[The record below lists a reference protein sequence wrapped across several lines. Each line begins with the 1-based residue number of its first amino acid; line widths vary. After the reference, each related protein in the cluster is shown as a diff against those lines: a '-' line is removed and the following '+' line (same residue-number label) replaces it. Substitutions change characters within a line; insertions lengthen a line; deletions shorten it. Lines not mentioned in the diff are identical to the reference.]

1 MQDPNSLDPED
12 QVRGAPPGADAA
24 GVPAQ
29 PSPTV
34 VETEAPALGGDAVTV
49 PVTAP
54 SGEEPAAEEV
64 PAAVA
69 PSDVPSPAAEPAVE
83 DIPAEE
89 ATTEEPP
96 AEEAA
101 VAEGGSATDAKP
113 SAGTTVDEAVG
124 ASEEPAATTADER
137 ASVATDSPP
146 AEPLGGIDESPVEA
160 PDEGLRDETRAVA
173 SETTGTPA
181 GDVTEGVGEAYEE
194 GAAAGGLSEPI
205 LPETTDAPT
214 EEELGGVAGAPAGEA
229 GPTGAEEGTAGDQAA
244 VETDEAAEGV
254 AEVTDETA
262 TETPADTAAA
272 AAVAGGTAPLTEAEE
287 ATGAVEESEVT
298 PVFDESV
305 PDVVDA
311 GATGEVPATGE
322 EPVAA
327 AEAATAEPV
336 GSEVAVAEPA
346 ATPVQPPRGVW
357 TEEQVEAA
365 RARLSEATAKFVD
378 KAAGV
383 VMETVNFV
391 AATIRS
397 RASRDRRG

>member
-229 GPTGAEEGTAGDQAA
+229 GPTGAEEGTAGDH
-244 VETDEAAEGV
+244 
-254 AEVTDETA
+254 
-262 TETPADTAAA
+262 
-272 AAVAGGTAPLTEAEE
+272 
-287 ATGAVEESEVT
+287 
-298 PVFDESV
+298 
-305 PDVVDA
+305 VVDA

>member
-146 AEPLGGIDESPVEA
+146 AEPLGLSAGLTSRPSRRLTKGSATRPEPLRRRRPGHPRATSPKGSA
-160 PDEGLRDETRAVA
+160 RRTRK
-173 SETTGTPA
+173 ERP
-181 GDVTEGVGEAYEE
+181 
-194 GAAAGGLSEPI
+194 
-205 LPETTDAPT
+205 
-214 EEELGGVAGAPAGEA
+214 
-229 GPTGAEEGTAGDQAA
+229 
-244 VETDEAAEGV
+244 
-254 AEVTDETA
+254 
-262 TETPADTAAA
+262 
-272 AAVAGGTAPLTEAEE
+272 
-287 ATGAVEESEVT
+287 
-298 PVFDESV
+298 PVD
-305 PDVVDA
+305 
-311 GATGEVPATGE
+311 
-322 EPVAA
+322 
-327 AEAATAEPV
+327 
-336 GSEVAVAEPA
+336 
-346 ATPVQPPRGVW
+346 
-357 TEEQVEAA
+357 
-365 RARLSEATAKFVD
+365 
-378 KAAGV
+378 
-383 VMETVNFV
+383 
-391 AATIRS
+391 
-397 RASRDRRG
+397 